1 MKLAIITGGSRGIGA
16 ELLAMYRSDGFV
28 VKEFSRSGQSI
39 DSIVVDLSR
48 PELIHDIIEP
58 LFDEWA
64 GKPME
69 EVILFNNAGT
79 TMPLGVLPDKHVD
92 DVIANI
98 NVNYISPILLLRAFI
113 GAFQEAEC
121 QKTVVN
127 ITSGL
132 ALGNLFGASLYSGA
146 KAGIEHYVRGLATEQ
161 REQTYPIRFLNI
173 DPGSTD
179 TEMQAGVRAQSP
191 DDFPN
196 VDTFIRNKESGALK
210 SPAVVASAIQRIV
223 AAKPENGSRHQVQDY
238 L

>member
-16 ELLAMYRSDGFV
+16 KLLAIYKSEGYM
-28 VKEFSRSGQSI
+28 VKEFSRSGQST
-39 DSIVVDLSR
+39 DSIVIDLSR
-48 PELIHDIIEP
+48 PELIQDIIEP
-58 LFDEWA
+58 LFAEWA
-64 GKPME
+64 VQKLD

-79 TMPLGVLPDKHVD
+79 TMPLGVLPNKRIDE
-92 DVIANI
+92 IMANI
-98 NVNYISPILLLRAFI
+98 NVNYISAILLLRAFI

-127 ITSGL
+127 ISSGL
-132 ALGNLFGASLYSGA
+132 AVGNLFGASLYSGA

-161 REQTYPIRFLNI
+161 REQTNPIRFLNI

-191 DDFPN
+191 NDFPN
-196 VDTFIRNKESGALK
+196 VDIFIRNKESGALK